1 MQNPQTPMTMPTPQ
15 PLDWRRLLLRWLI
28 MSIAIFAAILFVPGI
43 EYVGP
48 GWQVGIVALIVG
60 LLNILL
66 RPLLYLL
73 TCSLVILTAGLF
85 GLVINAGLLL
95 LAAQIA
101 SWFNIQFTIDGFWP
115 AFWGALVISLVSLV
129 LNLLTGEGQVRVV
142 RVDQPTDRRS

>member
-1 MQNPQTPMTMPTPQ
+1 MPQPQ

-28 MSIAIFAAILFVPGI
+28 MSIAIFAAITLVPGI

-48 GWQVGIVALIVG
+48 GWQVGGVAVIVG

-95 LAAQIA
+95 LAAEIA

-115 AFWGALVISLVSLV
+115 AFWGALVISLVSLA
-129 LNLLTGEGQVRVV
+129 LNLLTGEGQVRVM
-142 RVDQPTDRRS
+142 RWIEGTDRR